1 MRSNFTPSE
10 MHTYQAVGCEMFEKL
25 KIEFGD
31 SETAS
36 IFLFVK

>member
-1 MRSNFTPSE
+1 MRSNFTSSE
-10 MHTYQAVGCEMFEKL
+10 MHTYQAVGCEMLEKL